1 MKRIIICLFS
11 VLLLLSLFGCSGS
24 KAPDPQK
31 ELEENYDRHTFDDMV
46 FYTPKGLELK
56 VEEGDHYI
64 ILTDETHAY
73 QISGFPSPE
82 FDPVDFLEFSHPDFE
97 IKTSEKGLPYVID
110 TEMVVVSSSR
120 TNDAYFYII
129 YAAVYD
135 ENKDLIEADTVDFI
149 EKIEVDPSVKVEAPE
164 TEETLNVR
172 ELTFTFPGSLR
183 IEDHSDEIE
192 QFAALYTSRDG
203 NYAVYVEEIT
213 RADLEAA
220 GYTEDTFRE
229 RVLKDAED
237 CSVSS
242 SGKITYFAY
251 EENGIF
257 YLYGLVSGTESLYN
271 VYQACQIENKDTY
284 YPLMPEIFESL
295 EVR

>member
-64 ILTDETHAY
+64 ILTDEIHAY

-97 IKTSEKGLPYVID
+97 VKTSEKGLPYVID
-110 TEMVVVSSSR
+110 TKTVVVSSSR

-135 ENKDLIEADTVDFI
+135 EDKNLIEADAVDFI

-164 TEETLNVR
+164 TEETLSVR
-172 ELTFTFPGSLR
+172 ELTFTFPGSLNMQDYSSQF
-183 IEDHSDEIE
+183 EDYIAFYASE
-192 QFAALYTSRDG
+192 DG
-203 NYAVYVEEIT
+203 NYAVFADELT
-213 RADLEAA
+213 RADLAAA
-220 GYTEDTFRE
+220 GYTEDTLKE
-229 RVLKDAED
+229 EMLKDVED
-237 CSVSS
+237 YSVTS
-242 SGKITYFAY
+242 SGKITYYTY
-251 EENGIF
+251 EDQGNF
-257 YLYGLVSGTESLYN
+257 YLHSFVSGTESMYE
-271 VYQACQIENKDTY
+271 VYQACQIENKDDY
-284 YPLMPEIFESL
+284 YPLMLEVVENL